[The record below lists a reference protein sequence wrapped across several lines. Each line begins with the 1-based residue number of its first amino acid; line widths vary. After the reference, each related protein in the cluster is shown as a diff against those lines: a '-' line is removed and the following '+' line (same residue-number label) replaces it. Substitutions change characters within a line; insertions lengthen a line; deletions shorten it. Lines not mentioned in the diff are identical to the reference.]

1 MKTNEEKEVRKEEIT
16 TGNSQRRMLKDE
28 ELEQVTGG
36 ASAIEADPTLGQNY
50 DMETNDVRGFEV
62 FKLDIG

>member
-1 MKTNEEKEVRKEEIT
+1 MKSKEELNALKEEVET
-16 TGNSQRRMLKDE
+16 LNRKLRELKDE

-36 ASAIEADPTLGQNY
+36 ASAIGADPTLGQNN
-50 DMETNDVRGFEV
+50 DMETNDVRGFTP

>member
-16 TGNSQRRMLKDE
+16 TENSQRRMLKDE

-50 DMETNDVRGFEV
+50 DMETNDVRGFTV